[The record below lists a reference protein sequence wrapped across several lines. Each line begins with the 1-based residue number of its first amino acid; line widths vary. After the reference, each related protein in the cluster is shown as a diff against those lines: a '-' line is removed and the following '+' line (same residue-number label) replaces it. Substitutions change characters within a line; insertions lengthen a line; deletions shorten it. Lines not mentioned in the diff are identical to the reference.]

1 MLSAAVAVVS
11 SMIVITIV
19 TPPVLIAVVLLAL
32 IYRQIQM
39 RYIATSRELKRYDY
53 QDTRS

>member
-1 MLSAAVAVVS
+1 MRTVCVAVAVVS

-39 RYIATSRELKRYDY
+39 RYIATSRELKRCGY
-53 QDTRS
+53 